1 MTACAAHRPRRL
13 RLRRL
18 PSVRAVGGLAVLTLA
33 AACAAALTGPMWT
46 AVAVVVA
53 GAGAVAWYARH
64 HRARIAVETA
74 LARALLASVPACPD
88 EVAVPGLDADVRAT
102 VTGDG
107 VTRLT
112 AASWLDAVRGLGFVM
127 GRDRGFHLDLV
138 RRTAGG
144 RLAEVWGRTAV
155 PADRHYRLLGLE
167 RAARRAADTLDA
179 PERDLLTA
187 FAAGVNASF
196 AHDGPPFESRFLSWR
211 PEPWTVADS
220 LLVALFLFHALSW
233 HEPGRRAEA
242 VIRRAL
248 PPDVAAF
255 LLPGGPD
262 TVPAGLRAVRGDD
275 VPADVVAVDGA
286 VAGSNCWVRTG
297 PGGPVL
303 ACDLHLPLLLPNLL
317 YEVDLRWPDG
327 SVHGLATP
335 GLPVVLTGGNGHLV
349 WGVTNLSAAV
359 LDLVPAGA
367 GATTTT
373 EHVRVRG
380 GAPVAVEVTVDG
392 DLPVLPKPLLGERV
406 AAAWTGFDPRA
417 CDLRFQR
424 LATARTVAEGI
435 AVLDEADGIALN
447 ALLADRD
454 GRIAHLATG
463 LLPERPRLVD
473 PPSGVL
479 VSAND
484 AALPGHPFWYDA
496 DPGHRARRIRQ
507 VLADTHDPTPDA
519 MRALQHD
526 TDAALYRRY
535 RDLAVAAPAESST
548 VELLAGW
555 DGTARTG
562 SRAFP
567 VLVRLRQL
575 LAERV
580 LAPYLTACRELEP
593 EFRYPFRD
601 VDRPLLAILSIQDPA
616 LLPPGAADWPGL
628 IAECV
633 HQARGRRLPAW
644 GRVNSV
650 GLSHPLTG
658 LAPWAERLL
667 GIAARPQPGALHSVR
682 TCVPGFG
689 AAGRAVLTPGGGTF
703 ELPAGQSGHPLSP
716 HFADRHPTWLRSGAP
731 RASRAVCGYSLSPAH
746 QPAIARRAS

>member
-1 MTACAAHRPRRL
+1 MTTCAAHQPRRL
-13 RLRRL
+13 RLLRL
-18 PSVRAVGGLAVLTLA
+18 PSVRAVSVLVALTFA
-33 AACAAALTGPMWT
+33 AACAAVLISPLWTVAPM
-46 AVAVVVA
+46 A
-53 GAGAVAWYARH
+53 GVGCTVWYLRRN
-64 HRARIAVETA
+64 RARIAVETA
-74 LARALLASVPACPD
+74 LARALLASVPACRD
-88 EVAVPGLDADVRAT
+88 DVAVPGLDADVRAT

-107 VTRLT
+107 VTRLD
-112 AASWLDAVRGLGFVM
+112 AASWLDAVRGLGYVM
-127 GRDRGFHLDLV
+127 ARDRAFHLDLV
-138 RRTAGG
+138 RRTASG
-144 RLAEVWGRTAV
+144 RLAEVWGRGAV
-155 PADRHYRLLGLE
+155 PADRHYRQLGLA
-167 RAARRAADTLDA
+167 RAAQRAVDTLDA
-179 PERDLLTA
+179 PERELLTA
-187 FAAGVNASF
+187 FADGVNASF
-196 AHDGPPFESRFLSWR
+196 AHDGPPFEARFLSYR

-220 LLVALFLFHALSW
+220 LLIALFLFHALSW

-248 PPDVAAF
+248 PADVAAF
-255 LLPGGPD
+255 LLPAGPD
-262 TVPAGLRAVRGDD
+262 VVPAGLSRGAD
-275 VPADVVAVDGA
+275 VPSAVVAVDGA

-327 SVHGLATP
+327 MVRGLATP

-349 WGVTNLSAAV
+349 WGVTNLSADV
-359 LDLVPAGA
+359 LDLVSAGHE
-367 GATTTT
+367 TTTT
-373 EHVRVRG
+373 EHLRVRG
-380 GAPVAVEVTVDG
+380 GAHVPVEVTLDG
-392 DLPVLPKPLLGERV
+392 DLPVLPKPLLGDRV

-424 LATARTVAEGI
+424 LAAATTVGEGI
-435 AVLDEADGIALN
+435 AILDAADGIALN
-447 ALLADRD
+447 VLLADGD
-454 GRIAHLATG
+454 GRAAHLATG
-463 LLPERPRLVD
+463 LLPHRPRLVD

-484 AALPGHPFWYDA
+484 AALPGPPIWYDA

-507 VLADTHDPTPDA
+507 VLADTGDATPEV

-526 TDAALYRRY
+526 TDAALYRPY
-535 RDLAVAAPAESST
+535 RDLAVAADPSMVA
-548 VELLAGW
+548 LLARW
-555 DGTARTG
+555 DGKAGAG

-580 LAPYLTACRELEP
+580 LAPFLAACRELDP

-601 VDRPLLAILSIQDPA
+601 VDRPLLAILSTQDPA
-616 LLPPGAADWPGL
+616 LLPPGATDWPGL

-633 HQARGRRLPAW
+633 NEARGRRLPAW
-644 GRVNSV
+644 GRVNAV

-667 GIAARPQPGALHSVR
+667 GVAARPQQGALHSVR

-689 AAGRAVLTPGGGTF
+689 AAGRAVLTPGAGTF

-716 HFADRHPTWLRSGAP
+716 HFADRHPAWLRSGTP
-731 RASRAVCGYSLSPAH
+731 RAPRAVCGYVLSPAH
-746 QPAIARRAS
+746 RPVTARRAS